1 MKDVLTHIISSQ
13 ERIPPPKKQAPPLG
27 KYLQAVAQN
36 HLMNGGSKLAT
47 ADSAS
52 DICDDYTSNPK
63 VFNNRK
69 RRGLSAKPIRSGT
82 CIDESLRQK
91 PESFDINHFDM
102 MFTEMPV
109 GGENIVPG

>member
-1 MKDVLTHIISSQ
+1 
-13 ERIPPPKKQAPPLG
+13 
-27 KYLQAVAQN
+27 
-36 HLMNGGSKLAT
+36 MNGGSKLAT

-52 DICDDYTSNPK
+52 DIDDYNTNIK

-91 PESFDINHFDM
+91 PKAFDINHFDM
-102 MFTEMPV
+102 MFTDTPV
-109 GGENIVPG
+109 GEENIVPG